1 MNKKRP
7 SETQLA
13 ATIRVPAK
21 FFADHEDRDCEPY
34 CEPVKRSSRFV
45 WLRPNDPGL
54 DELLDDARHYAEP
67 EQFSDWAQDPYG
79 RSIVRSAAATVAAIE
94 AAMKGAKN
102 VSVDS
107 MR

>member
-1 MNKKRP
+1 MSKTRL

-13 ATIRVPAK
+13 ATIRVPAR
-21 FFADHEDRDCEPY
+21 FFVDHEDRDCEPH
-34 CEPVKRSSRFV
+34 CDPVKRSNRFV
-45 WLRPNDPGL
+45 WLRSNDPGL
-54 DELLDDARHYAEP
+54 DELLDDARHYSEP
-67 EQFSDWAQDPYG
+67 GQFGEWGRDSVG

-94 AAMKGAKN
+94 AAMRGATN